1 MPVTVEITATPTQPS
16 QPTPSP
22 TVRQIPTPTD
32 EVQPAPTEIEENPEE
47 ETVVTFTV
55 VYDNNEFDP
64 ALTTSWGFACWVERG
79 NATVLLD
86 TGGDGPTLMGN
97 ITALG
102 LDPQALDAVVL
113 SHVHNDHTGGL
124 EGLLDTG
131 TRPTVYAPASFP
143 VSFREGVGART
154 ELAAVTAPRDVLPG
168 FHTTGEIEGRIIE
181 QALVVETSEGLVIVT
196 GCAHP
201 GVVEMVRSAQEAYG
215 ERIALVMGGFHLK
228 DSRRAEIERTIAELQ
243 ALGVD
248 RVGPSHCTGDLARML
263 FADAFGEGYVDI
275 GAGRVVAIGQ

>member
-1 MPVTVEITATPTQPS
+1 M
-16 QPTPSP
+16 
-22 TVRQIPTPTD
+22 
-32 EVQPAPTEIEENPEE
+32 
-47 ETVVTFTV
+47 VTFAV
-55 VYDNNEFDP
+55 VYDNNAFDP

-79 NATVLLD
+79 DATVLLD
-86 TGGDGPTLMGN
+86 TGGDGPTLLGN
-97 ITALG
+97 MAALE
-102 LDPQALDAVVL
+102 LDPQAIDAVVL

-143 VSFREGVGART
+143 ASFHEDVSSRT
-154 ELAAVTAPRDVLPG
+154 ELVPVTNPRDVLPG
-168 FHTTGEIEGRIIE
+168 FHTSGEVQGRIIE
-181 QALVVETSEGLVIVT
+181 QALVVETSEGLVVVT

-243 ALGVD
+243 ALGVE